1 MDGEVEGEVKFFCLV
16 GGKGG
21 GRERGGGRCSPS
33 GPTKLHPSFNGRIHL
48 LHHFNE

>member
-16 GGKGG
+16 GR
-21 GRERGGGRCSPS
+21 REKGGGRCSLS
-33 GPTKLHPSFNGRIHL
+33 GPTKLHPSLSGRIHL